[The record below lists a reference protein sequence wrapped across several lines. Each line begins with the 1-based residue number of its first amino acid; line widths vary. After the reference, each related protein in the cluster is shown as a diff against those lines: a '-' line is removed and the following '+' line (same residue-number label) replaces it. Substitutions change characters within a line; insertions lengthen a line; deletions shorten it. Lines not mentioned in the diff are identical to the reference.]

1 MLKISQFE
9 YWIICLLFLLIP
21 LDIVNGI
28 LLHNNIVLPIS
39 VSQIFKVFIMA
50 LLLLR
55 ISLNTNKFLFVCFLF
70 ILLILPSA
78 YQIVKQ
84 GSYSFVLA
92 DIIKSTRYLLPV
104 VSFLFF
110 TEVFK
115 KKMVLNHK
123 TTYTLLRFSYGI
135 LIMNIFT
142 KFIGLGYPMYEHG
155 DIGSRGFFHAGNEL
169 SVLLIILS
177 SVMAYNMW
185 VQKRKKTFYLFFVL
199 NILVGITLSSKTGIL
214 GILLVFFLIPIKLP
228 SRSLSLRKFRMA
240 ILTLLLVLPT
250 VLFLAWQIIKSSSLY
265 LRFAFFWEKLD
276 VVTFLLSSRNT
287 FASSAYEIYKSNYS
301 TLEKIIGVG
310 QSKFESLNGNKIIEI
325 DVLDIFFAY
334 GYLGVTTFL
343 LFILFLIFQSWRFK
357 RKPTNY
363 PYASFV
369 FLMVFILL
377 GISTVAGHVFNSG
390 LAGVFLGILFALM
403 FKQYNDNEESIT
415 AL

>member
-28 LLHNNIVLPIS
+28 LLHNNVVLPIS
-39 VSQIFKVFIMA
+39 VSQIYKVFIMA

-55 ISLNTNKFLFVCFLF
+55 ISLNKNKFLFVCFLF

-104 VSFLFF
+104 ISFLFF
-110 TEVFK
+110 AEVFK
-115 KKMVLNHK
+115 KKKLLNHK
-123 TTYTLLRFSYGI
+123 TTFTLIRFTYSFLVI
-135 LIMNIFT
+135 NIFT
-142 KFIGLGYPMYEHG
+142 KYIGLGYPMYKHG

-177 SVMAYNMW
+177 SIMAYNMW
-185 VQKRKKTFYLFFVL
+185 VKKRKKSFYLFFVL

-214 GILLVFFLIPIKLP
+214 GILLVFFLIPIKLH
-228 SRSLSLRKFRMA
+228 SRSLSLRKFGMS
-240 ILTLLLVLPT
+240 ILTLLLVLPA
-250 VLFLAWQIIKSSSLY
+250 VLFLAWEIIKSSPLY

-276 VVTFLLSSRNT
+276 VVTFLLSSRNK
-287 FASSAYEIYKSNYS
+287 FAKSAYEIYESSYS

-310 QSKFESLNGNKIIEI
+310 QGRFESLNGNKNIEI
-325 DVLDIFFAY
+325 DVFDIFFAY
-334 GYLGVTTFL
+334 GYLGVITFL

-357 RKPTNY
+357 MKPTIY

-369 FLMVFILL
+369 FLIAFILL

-390 LAGVFLGILFALM
+390 LAGVFLGVLFALM
-403 FKQYNDNEESIT
+403 FKQNNDKEESIT
-415 AL
+415 AI